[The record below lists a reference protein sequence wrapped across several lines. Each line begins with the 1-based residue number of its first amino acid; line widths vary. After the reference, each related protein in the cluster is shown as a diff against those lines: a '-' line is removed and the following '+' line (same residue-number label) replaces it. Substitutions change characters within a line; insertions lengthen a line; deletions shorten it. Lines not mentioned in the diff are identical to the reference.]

1 MKVKELIEFLKQK
14 DPEDTV
20 FFKDVLYCAG
30 CEEEMDYDEEL
41 ELYQLKFLHSY
52 ITYDLDT

>member
-20 FFKDVLYCAG
+20 FFKDCLYCAD

-41 ELYQLKFLHSY
+41 ELYQLKFLHPY
-52 ITYDLDT
+52 TYDLDT